1 VPCRLHGGNLN
12 GTSVAVFSVGRLLA
26 ALVAGWASKRTSNA
40 FVFDV
45 ALLMNVAGGLLYFFA
60 SEFGE
65 LGLYAFMIGRVL
77 LGCGSGA

>member
-1 VPCRLHGGNLN
+1 
-12 GTSVAVFSVGRLLA
+12 VFSVGRLIA

-45 ALLMNVAGGLLYFFA
+45 ALVLNIAGGLLYFFA
-60 SEFGE
+60 SELSD
-65 LGLYAFMIGRVL
+65 LGLYSFMIGRAL